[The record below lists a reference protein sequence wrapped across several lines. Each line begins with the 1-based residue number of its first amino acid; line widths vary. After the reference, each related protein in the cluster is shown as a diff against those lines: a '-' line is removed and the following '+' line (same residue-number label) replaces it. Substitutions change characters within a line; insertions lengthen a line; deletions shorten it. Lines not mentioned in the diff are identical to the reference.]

1 MRKIWISIL
10 LVTVLLLS
18 SCANISTESTV
29 ETTSATTAAA
39 ETTSKA
45 EETTTI
51 LSVSEAETTPMTSV
65 SERETTAQSV
75 KETQETEVE
84 VTTSEYEE
92 AEQTSWATGI
102 SYETLP
108 EFEEFLEY
116 SGDKGYY
123 WRGKVDITSSKYS
136 DTRIVYRIRVIGVMD
151 PSLGERLSLFYV
163 QALEAYGVETF
174 DPDAIYLFP
183 QSGSFSHQHYKLAM
197 PVVGEEY
204 YVITTTDVLELSAF
218 EQYENKTTL
227 GGFLMP
233 IEEINGKTYV
243 YSYLIDLGKMDCAI
257 KITDEKENMVY
268 KEGKHDDV
276 LAALKRSNVSVPTFD
291 YKCEIYAMLKELDI
305 IE

>member
-1 MRKIWISIL
+1 MKKTWISIL
-10 LVTVLLLS
+10 LVAALLLS
-18 SCANISTESTV
+18 SCTNISTESTV
-29 ETTSATTAAA
+29 DNSSETTVTIETTSTEIETSAAK
-39 ETTSKA
+39 T
-45 EETTTI
+45 ETTTMD
-51 LSVSEAETTPMTSV
+51 SPCET
-65 SERETTAQSV
+65 ETTAQSIT
-75 KETQETEVE
+75 ETQEMEVE
-84 VTTSEYEE
+84 VTTLEQED
-92 AEQTSWATGI
+92 AEQTTWATGT

-151 PSLGERLSLFYV
+151 PSLGERISLFYV

>member
-1 MRKIWISIL
+1 MKKTWISIL
-10 LVTVLLLS
+10 LVAALLLS

-29 ETTSATTAAA
+29 ETTSATTVAA
-39 ETTSKA
+39 ETTRTEIETSAAKT
-45 EETTTI
+45 ETTTMD
-51 LSVSEAETTPMTSV
+51 SPCET
-65 SERETTAQSV
+65 ETTAQSIT
-75 KETQETEVE
+75 ETQETEVE

-92 AEQTSWATGI
+92 TEQTSWATGT

-151 PSLGERLSLFYV
+151 PSLGERISLFYV

-268 KEGKHDDV
+268 KEGKHDDI

>member
-1 MRKIWISIL
+1 MKKTWISIL
-10 LVTVLLLS
+10 LVAALLLS
-18 SCANISTESTV
+18 SCTNISTESTV
-29 ETTSATTAAA
+29 DNSSETTVTIETTSTEIETSAAK
-39 ETTSKA
+39 T
-45 EETTTI
+45 ETTTMD
-51 LSVSEAETTPMTSV
+51 SPCET
-65 SERETTAQSV
+65 ETTAQSIT
-75 KETQETEVE
+75 ETQEMEVE
-84 VTTSEYEE
+84 VTTLEQED
-92 AEQTSWATGI
+92 AEQTTWATGT

-151 PSLGERLSLFYV
+151 PSLGERISLFYV

-227 GGFLMP
+227 SGFLMP